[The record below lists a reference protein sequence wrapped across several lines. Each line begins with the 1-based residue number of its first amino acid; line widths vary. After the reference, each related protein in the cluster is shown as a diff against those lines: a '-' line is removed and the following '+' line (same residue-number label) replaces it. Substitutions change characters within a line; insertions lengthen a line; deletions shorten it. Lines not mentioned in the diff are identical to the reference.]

1 MVAELADVVG
11 SVIQRHE
18 SQEWIRNRLQD
29 PLAGCDSEPGFPA
42 VIAVSGLLGAALLL
56 VADTVGRLVLASG
69 ELSVGIVLSVIGAP
83 IFIFLARSLK
93 RERAHAQ
100 N

>member
-1 MVAELADVVG
+1 M
-11 SVIQRHE
+11 
-18 SQEWIRNRLQD
+18 
-29 PLAGCDSEPGFPA
+29 
-42 VIAVSGLLGAALLL
+42 SGLLGATLLL